1 MNAALNYCAAV
12 LISADAEWRAV
23 KKRFAN
29 EIISPTPFG
38 ECFSHSL
45 KKHHAL
51 FFQGGWGKISAAAST
66 QFVIDHFHPPLLIN
80 LGTCGGFAGKSDRG
94 DVIIAEKTIVYDI
107 SELMGDAEEAIR
119 NYSVEL
125 DLSIWSDPY
134 PIPVKRGTLISAD
147 RDIDPAEMYVLTDQ
161 YDALAADW
169 ESGAIAWV
177 AHRNHL
183 PCLILRAVSDVV
195 GKDGSDAYGNY
206 ALFEQRTAELMGRL
220 VDSLPGW
227 MPPVP

>member
-12 LISADAEWRAV
+12 LISADAEWRTV
-23 KKRFAN
+23 KKLFAN
-29 EIISPTPFG
+29 AIISPSPFG
-38 ECFSHSL
+38 ECFGHTL
-45 KKHHAL
+45 KNYHAI
-51 FFQGGWGKISAAAST
+51 FFQGGWGKISAAASA
-66 QFVIDHFHPPLLIN
+66 QFVIDHFHPNLLIN
-80 LGTCGGFAGKSDRG
+80 LGTCGGFEGKSDRG
-94 DVIIAEKTIVYDI
+94 DVILAEKTIVYDI
-107 SELMGDAEEAIR
+107 NELMGNAEEAIQ
-119 NYSVEL
+119 NYAIEL
-125 DLSIWSDPY
+125 DLSLWSDPY
-134 PIPVKRGTLISAD
+134 PIPVRRGTLVSAD
-147 RDIDPAEMYVLTDQ
+147 HDIDPAEMRVLTGQ

-227 MPPVP
+227 MPPVL